1 MNKKRKEAI
10 LTLLGYIGIVGP
22 MAIFSS
28 VEISDFLAILI
39 SIIAGIIIT
48 IMIILMSIWF

>member
-1 MNKKRKEAI
+1 MNEKRKEAI
-10 LTLLGYIGIVGP
+10 LTFLGFIGILGP
-22 MAIFSS
+22 MVIFSS

-48 IMIILMSIWF
+48 IMVILMSIWF